1 MHNKHAVFYH
11 TNPIGRYALNKN
23 RHTMYELNYVKL
35 FQAGKFS
42 LLYLFY
48 NFLFFQKTLYNREI
62 KCYNAVCVGFYKVL
76 INPC

>member
-1 MHNKHAVFYH
+1 
-11 TNPIGRYALNKN
+11 
-23 RHTMYELNYVKL
+23 MYELNYVKL
-35 FQAGKFS
+35 FQAGKIS

-48 NFLFFQKTLYNREI
+48 NLLFFQKTLYNREI